1 MDQALKKDSSLKPS
15 QQLVGETLSEAV
27 PLH

>member
-1 MDQALKKDSSLKPS
+1 MDQALKKDSSLKLS